1 MKISIKIIST
11 ILFAATL
18 NACDSIEDLL
28 PTTPYSPT
36 DARAIVSTV
45 AGDYSASAVSV
56 ITGDNSRIAYN
67 ELLSS
72 TDSDR
77 TFTTYNNNIY
87 VIEKFNGN
95 NIAKFSSDDITNP
108 VWQYSTQ
115 DSVTDSTSSNPQ
127 QIIFVSETKAYVLRY
142 GSNNIWIVNPSA
154 TTSNDFK
161 IGEIDLST
169 YADSDGLAEI
179 KMGVIGN
186 GNLYIAMQRLDQN
199 NYFSP
204 TNISYLAVID
214 TNTNLEIDAGITGDS
229 LLGIPL
235 IIRNPSI
242 SIEYLAENNSL
253 YVQGIGTYASDT
265 HTGGV
270 EKVDLTDYSSSLIID
285 DGEAL
290 SHLNEK
296 VSAMTIVSSTIGY
309 YISYISWGQ
318 SSLYKFNPTT
328 GVETQTSI
336 ASLISGD
343 FSYLTTD
350 SNGLVWLSDVGN
362 ATVHVINPIS
372 DTLEDS
378 IYTGLN
384 PQEISFV
391 NQ

>member
-1 MKISIKIIST
+1 MNISIKILST

-18 NACDSIEDLL
+18 NACDSIDDIL

-45 AGDYSASAVSV
+45 SGDYSASAVSV
-56 ITGDNSRIAYN
+56 ITGDNSRVAYN

-77 TFTTYNNNIY
+77 TSTTYNNNLY
-87 VIEKFNGN
+87 VIERFNGT
-95 NIAKFSSDDITNP
+95 NIAKFSSDDITTP
-108 VWQYSTQ
+108 EWQYSTQ
-115 DSVTDSTSSNPQ
+115 NSVTDSTSSNPQ
-127 QIIFVSETKAYVLRY
+127 KIIFVSDTKAYVLRY
-142 GSNNIWIVNPSA
+142 GSNNIWVVNPSA
-154 TTSNDFK
+154 VTSDNFK
-161 IGEIDLST
+161 IGEIDLSA
-169 YADSDGLAEI
+169 YADTTDGIADISLGIIA
-179 KMGVIGN
+179 N
-186 GNLYIAMQRLDQN
+186 GKLFVAMQRLE
-199 NYFSP
+199 NYAAIN
-204 TNISYLAVID
+204 TAYIAVID
-214 TNTNLEIDAGITGDS
+214 TTTDLEIDAGIAGDY

-235 IIRNPSI
+235 IIRNPNT

-253 YVQGIGTYASDT
+253 YVQGIGTYATDS
-265 HTGGV
+265 HTGGI
-270 EKVDLTDYSSSLIID
+270 EKINLTDYSSSLVID

-290 SHLNEK
+290 SHPNEK
-296 VSAMTIVSSTIGY
+296 VSAMTIVSSTVGY

-328 GVETQTSI
+328 GVETQTAI

-362 ATVHVINPIS
+362 ATVHVVNPIT
-372 DTLEDS
+372 DIIEDS

-384 PQEISFV
+384 PQKISFV